1 MLTAIKKVKG
11 PFNSIYYIVIANF
24 LFSIHDVMIKWIS
37 GKYPVHEVVFIRSCV
52 AILPILMIAHWNGGL
67 KQLKTKCYA
76 GHIIRSLLMFGA
88 YISFYLALSALP
100 FAVTISLF
108 FSSPIF
114 IMILSVLFLKE
125 KVDITSWIAVIAGFI
140 GVIIMLKPGSEI
152 IDPAAFLALLAALLY
167 AIGSVMTRD
176 LGKTES
182 GLSLV
187 FYLMVVYIVSST
199 ILAFGLSKI
208 TLDISSHQSL
218 AFFFRTWQLPAKG
231 DLILFLSIG
240 LLAGVGIYCLIQAY
254 RLELPSTVA
263 PFEYIAV
270 PIAVVLGYFI
280 WNDVLDLQSIIGII
294 LIISSGLYIL
304 HRKNN
309 IQRS

>member
-1 MLTAIKKVKG
+1 MMTAIKKMKSQ
-11 PFNSIYYIVIANF
+11 FNGIYYIVIANF
-24 LFSIHDVMIKWIS
+24 LLSIHDVMVKWIS

-67 KQLKTKCYA
+67 KQLKTKCYT

-100 FAVTISLF
+100 IAVTISLF

-114 IMILSVLFLKE
+114 IVILSVLFLKE
-125 KVDITSWIAVIAGFI
+125 KVNITSWVAIIAGFI

-167 AIGSVMTRD
+167 AIASVMTRD

-208 TLDISSHQSL
+208 ALDIGSHPSL
-218 AFFFRTWQLPAKG
+218 AFFFMAWQLPAKG
-231 DLILFLSIG
+231 DFLLFLSIG
-240 LLAGVGIYCLIQAY
+240 LIAGVSIYCLIQAY
-254 RLELPSTVA
+254 RLELPSKVA

-270 PIAVVLGYFI
+270 PIAVVWGYFV

-294 LIISSGLYIL
+294 MIIGSGLYIL
-304 HRKNN
+304 NGKRA
-309 IQRS
+309 

>member
-1 MLTAIKKVKG
+1 MITAIKKIKSR
-11 PFNSIYYIVIANF
+11 FNSIYCIVIANF
-24 LFSIHDVMIKWIS
+24 FLTIHDVMIKWIS
-37 GKYPVHEVVFIRSCV
+37 GKYPVHEVLFIRSCV

-67 KQLKTKCYA
+67 KQLKTECYA

-100 FAVTISLF
+100 LAVTISLF

-125 KVDITSWIAVIAGFI
+125 KVNITSWVAVIAGFI
-140 GVIIMLKPGSEI
+140 GVIIMLKPSSEI
-152 IDPAAFLALLAALLY
+152 IDPAAFLALLAALFY
-167 AIGSVMTRD
+167 AIASVMTRD

-187 FYLMVVYIVSST
+187 FYLMVVYIVNST

-208 TLDISSHQSL
+208 TLNINSHPSL
-218 AFFFRTWQLPAKG
+218 AFFFMAWQLPAKG
-231 DLILFLSIG
+231 DFLIFLSIG
-240 LLAGVGIYCLIQAY
+240 LIAGVSIYCLTQAY
-254 RLELPSTVA
+254 RLEVPSKVA

-270 PIAVVLGYFI
+270 PIAVAWGYFV

-294 LIISSGLYIL
+294 MIIGSGLYIL
-304 HRKNN
+304 HGKRT
-309 IQRS
+309 

>member
-1 MLTAIKKVKG
+1 MITGIKKIKSQ
-11 PFNSIYYIVIANF
+11 FNSIYYIVIANF
-24 LFSIHDVMIKWIS
+24 LLSIHDVMIKWIS

-100 FAVTISLF
+100 IAVTVSLF

-114 IMILSVLFLKE
+114 IVILSVLFLKE
-125 KVDITSWIAVIAGFI
+125 KVNIASWVAIIAGFI

-167 AIGSVMTRD
+167 AIASVMTRD

-187 FYLMVVYIVSST
+187 FYLMVVYLVSST
-199 ILAFGLSKI
+199 ILAFGLSKLA
-208 TLDISSHQSL
+208 LDINYHPSL
-218 AFFFRTWQLPAKG
+218 TFFFMAWQLPTKG
-231 DLILFLSIG
+231 DLLLFISIG
-240 LLAGVGIYCLIQAY
+240 LIAGVSIYCLIQAY
-254 RLELPSTVA
+254 RLELPSKVA

-270 PIAVVLGYFI
+270 PIAVVWGYFV
-280 WNDVLDLQSIIGII
+280 WNDILDLQSIIGII
-294 LIISSGLYIL
+294 MIIGSGLYIL
-304 HRKNN
+304 HGKRA
-309 IQRS
+309 